1 MVRVTNRNSV
11 QYSPGVVPNDPA
23 QLPRYLQDEFA
34 KIASAV
40 LMLAAGH
47 LDVSTVA
54 PAKPREGD
62 LRIANGTSWDP
73 GSGAGLYRHNGTAWV
88 HVG

>member
-1 MVRVTNRNSV
+1 MRVTNRNSV

-23 QLPRYLQDEFA
+23 QLSRYLQDEFA

-40 LMLAAGH
+40 MMLANGH
-47 LDVSTVA
+47 LDITHVA
-54 PAKPREGD
+54 PPKPREGD
-62 LRIANGTSWDP
+62 LRIADGADFNP

-88 HVG
+88 FIG